1 MVFSHLR
8 AQITAICI
16 HFGELTD
23 HPYRNRDRYRNRNRY
38 FRSTIRSR
46 SRLLRLQ
53 KGRKVDK
60 ILYVISAVGRD
71 RPGLVYSVTRI
82 LAGLRINIVDIEA
95 RSVRGHFTMFLV
107 VDLATSESNYGDLL
121 VALEP
126 IRSNFN
132 MGLRVEPYVE
142 GRRKVDKRMMIF
154 TLMGRDR
161 PGIVASVSGLFSENH
176 INIETIKMIARG
188 EYIATEVTIDTSD
201 VKDLQAMRRMLYRF
215 ADESGLDV
223 SLRDY
228 DVFEKRKQVVI
239 FDCDSTIIQ
248 GEIIDELA
256 QVAGVG
262 ETVKEMTTKAMNG
275 EMDYTEAVKKRVKLL
290 KGLTVE
296 QLEILTKGIHLTPGA
311 EELIS
316 TLHRMGYKVGVI
328 SGGFTFF
335 TDYLKQRLNLDYVF
349 ANELAVE
356 DGVVTGE
363 IKGDIVDAQQKGRI
377 LQKIA
382 ATERISV
389 DQIVAVGD
397 GANDRFML
405 ENAGLAIAF
414 SPKEIL
420 KEYSDGMI
428 TTANLSGLRYFLGI
442 PDDKK

>member
-1 MVFSHLR
+1 M
-8 AQITAICI
+8 
-16 HFGELTD
+16 
-23 HPYRNRDRYRNRNRY
+23 
-38 FRSTIRSR
+38 
-46 SRLLRLQ
+46 
-53 KGRKVDK
+53 KGKKVDK

-71 RPGLVYSVTRI
+71 RPGLVHSVTQI
-82 LAGLRINIVDIEA
+82 LADLRINIVDIEA

-142 GRRKVDKRMMIF
+142 GRRKADKRMMIF

-161 PGIVASVSGLFSENH
+161 PGIVASVSGLFSENS

-215 ADESGLDV
+215 SDESGLDV

-262 ETVKEMTTKAMNG
+262 DTVKEMTTKAMNG

-335 TDYLKQRLNLDYVF
+335 TDYLKQHLNLDYVF

-363 IKGDIVDAQQKGRI
+363 IKGDIVDAQQKGKI

-382 ATERISV
+382 AAERISV

-428 TTANLSGLRYFLGI
+428 TTDNLSGLRYFLGI
-442 PDDKK
+442 PDDKN

>member
-1 MVFSHLR
+1 MSVCFLSLSS
-8 AQITAICI
+8 ICNS
-16 HFGELTD
+16 GA
-23 HPYRNRDRYRNRNRY
+23 
-38 FRSTIRSR
+38 
-46 SRLLRLQ
+46 RLE
-53 KGRKVDK
+53 K
-60 ILYVISAVGRD
+60 ILYVISAVGQD
-71 RPGLVYSVTRI
+71 RPGLVHSVTQI
-82 LAGLRINIVDIEA
+82 LSDLHINIVDIEA

-107 VDLATSESNYGDLL
+107 VDLSTSDKDYGDLL
-121 VALEP
+121 QALEP

-132 MGLRVEPYVE
+132 MGIRVEPYVE
-142 GRRKVDKRMMIF
+142 GRRKADKRMMIF
-154 TLMGRDR
+154 TLMGKDR
-161 PGIVASVSGLFSENH
+161 PGIVASVSGMFSENG

-188 EYIATEVTIDTSD
+188 EYIATEITIDTSD
-201 VKDLQAMRRMLYRF
+201 VPDIKNMRRMLYAF
-215 ADESGLDV
+215 SEKSGLDV

-228 DVFEKRKQVVI
+228 NVFQKQKQVVI

-256 QVAGVG
+256 KVAGVG
-262 ETVKEMTTKAMNG
+262 ETVKEMTIKAMNG
-275 EMDYTEAVKKRVKLL
+275 EMSYTEAVKKRVSLL
-290 KGLTVE
+290 KGLTVD
-296 QLEILTKGIHLTPGA
+296 QLEILSRGIHLTPGA

-328 SGGFTFF
+328 SGGFSFF
-335 TDYLKQRLNLDYVF
+335 TDYLKKRLNLDYVF

-363 IKGDIVDAQQKGRI
+363 IKGDIVDAERKGEI
-377 LQKIA
+377 LRKIA
-382 ATERISV
+382 ETERISV

-428 TTANLSGLRYFLGI
+428 TTDNLSGLRYFLGI
-442 PDDKK
+442 PDDKN

>member
-1 MVFSHLR
+1 M
-8 AQITAICI
+8 
-16 HFGELTD
+16 
-23 HPYRNRDRYRNRNRY
+23 
-38 FRSTIRSR
+38 
-46 SRLLRLQ
+46 
-53 KGRKVDK
+53 DK

-71 RPGLVYSVTRI
+71 RPGLVHSVTQI
-82 LAGLRINIVDIEA
+82 LADLHINIVDIEA

-107 VDLATSESNYGDLL
+107 VDLATSQANYGDLL

-142 GRRKVDKRMMIF
+142 GRRKADKRMMIF

-161 PGIVASVSGLFSENH
+161 PGIVASVSGLFSESN

-188 EYIATEVTIDTSD
+188 EYIATEVVIDTSD

-215 ADESGLDV
+215 SDKSGLDV

-228 DVFEKRKQVVI
+228 DVFEKRKQVVL

-256 QVAGVG
+256 NVAGVG
-262 ETVKEMTTKAMNG
+262 EAVKAMTAKAMNG
-275 EMDYTEAVKKRVKLL
+275 EMDYTEAVKRRVKLL

-311 EELIS
+311 EELIL

-363 IKGDIVDAQQKGRI
+363 IKGDIVDARQKGKI

-382 ATERISV
+382 AEERISV

-428 TTANLSGLRYFLGI
+428 TTDNLSGLRYFLGI
-442 PDDKK
+442 PDDKN